1 MKEPDNVV
9 PSFIAVQIK
18 EEPAIH
24 FRHAYETG
32 VRKIGGR
39 EIFYPLNIIFT
50 NCEEFLSIIRND
62 NKDDC

>member
-9 PSFIAVQIK
+9 PSFIAVKIK

-32 VRKIGGR
+32 VRKIGGER
-39 EIFYPLNIIFT
+39 N
-50 NCEEFLSIIRND
+50 FLSPQYYLH
-62 NKDDC
+62 KL